1 MVLFFMKDSG
11 RMYGLD
17 ALRGVAMTLGIFLHG
32 SIAYKQG
39 YHYGNWIF
47 DKESSAWFFDWLY
60 WWINSFRMQTFFL
73 LAGFFAR
80 VLINKTG
87 LVEFSMNR
95 LKRIGLVLL
104 ISYFTILPLTLAPYL
119 LVVDFSGSDGWQ
131 QLLDFL
137 GRFYTL
143 RAHSGFMHLWF
154 LQHLLVYYGIF
165 ISTLYIFNKLN
176 TKLIERPARIGL
188 KLNAFSFLLIS
199 TGLLGILSLFFKTSL
214 PSIWTGF
221 IIPIPQLAYYLFFF
235 VLGWLLE
242 NRRELFSS
250 FTGTYKSFVVAGTCL
265 NFVVLFFLNS
275 ELKVLP
281 VVGLKFLFALQ
292 TMLLIVGFIGLFN
305 AKFMSPKP
313 FWKYVA
319 DAAYWVYLIHMP
331 IVLTTQLLLLN
342 SPVPG
347 LLRFPIV
354 ILTALVISFGT
365 YHLFIRYTWVG
376 TLLNGA
382 RAKN

>member
-1 MVLFFMKDSG
+1 
-11 RMYGLD
+11 MYGLD

-39 YHYGNWIF
+39 YHYGNWVF
-47 DKESSAWFFDWLY
+47 DTEFKSWFFDWLY
-60 WWINSFRMQTFFL
+60 LWINSFRMQTFFL

-80 VLINKTG
+80 VLICKIG
-87 LVEFSMNR
+87 LFEFTMNR

-119 LVVDFSGSDGWQ
+119 WVVEFTGPDRWQ

-137 GRFYTL
+137 GRFYTF

-154 LQHLLVYYGIF
+154 LQHLLVYYGLF
-165 ISTLYIFNKLN
+165 ISTIYLVSKVNSKPIQSFNRLGF
-176 TKLIERPARIGL
+176 R
-188 KLNAFSFLLIS
+188 LNAFSFLFIS
-199 TGLLGILSLFFKTSL
+199 GVLLGILSQFFETAL

-242 NRRELFSS
+242 NRRDLFSS
-250 FTGTYKSFVVAGTCL
+250 FESIYKSFVIGGTCL
-265 NFVVLFFLNS
+265 NFLVLYFLNS
-275 ELKVLP
+275 EVKVLP

-292 TMLLIVGFIGLFN
+292 TMLLIIGFIGMFN
-305 AKFMSPKP
+305 AKFKSPKP

-347 LLRFPIV
+347 ILRFPMV
-354 ILTALVISFGT
+354 ISTAIVISFGT
-365 YHLFIRYTWVG
+365 YHFFIRYTWVG
-376 TLLNGA
+376 SLLNGV
-382 RAKN
+382 RSRS

>member
-39 YHYGNWIF
+39 YHYGNWVLDTEF
-47 DKESSAWFFDWLY
+47 TSWFFDWLY
-60 WWINSFRMQTFFL
+60 LWINSFRMQTFFL
-73 LAGFFAR
+73 LAGLFAR

-87 LVEFSMNR
+87 LLEFTLNR

-119 LVVDFSGSDGWQ
+119 WVVEFNDLDGWK
-131 QLLDFL
+131 QLLDFF

-143 RAHSGFMHLWF
+143 EAHYGFMHLWF
-154 LQHLLVYYGIF
+154 LQHLLVYYGLF
-165 ISTLYIFNKLN
+165 ITTLYIFIKLN
-176 TKLIERPARIGL
+176 SKPVGLNKPGIGL
-188 KLNAFSFLLIS
+188 SVFNFMLIS
-199 TGLLGILSLFFKTSL
+199 VAVLGILSQFFETAL

-235 VLGWLLE
+235 VLGWWLE
-242 NRRELFSS
+242 NRRNLFRS
-250 FTGTYKSFVVAGTCL
+250 FEGIYKSFVIVGTCL
-265 NFVVLFFLNS
+265 NFLVLYFLNS
-275 ELKVLP
+275 EVKVMP
-281 VVGLKFLFALQ
+281 AAGLKFLFAIQ
-292 TMLLIVGFIGLFN
+292 TMLLIIGFIGLFN
-305 AKFMSPKP
+305 AKFKSLKP

-342 SPVPG
+342 TAVPG
-347 LLRFPIV
+347 FLRFPIV
-354 ILTALVISFGT
+354 ILTTIVTSFGT
-365 YHLFIRYTWVG
+365 YHLLIRYSWAG

-382 RAKN
+382 RTRN